1 MQIQTTRF
9 GFLEVEPDAL
19 VTFPSGL
26 LGLEDCRQWVLLAD
40 AHNDALAWLQS
51 VTRPDIAL
59 AVVSPRRYVPGYQ
72 VRISRSELT
81 SLDLD
86 DLRHAEVLVIV
97 SRNEY
102 DLTLN
107 LKAPLVI
114 NLRQRL
120 GRQVITNADQLVQ
133 YPLQTPRNALRK
145 SA

>member
-9 GFLEVEPDAL
+9 GFLEVEPDAVL
-19 VTFPSGL
+19 SFPAGI

-40 AHNDALAWLQS
+40 AHNEALAWLQS

-72 VRISRSELT
+72 VRVSCAELA
-81 SLDLD
+81 SLELK
-86 DLRHAEVLVIV
+86 DLRQAEVLVIV

-102 DLTLN
+102 ELTLN

-114 NLRQRL
+114 NLAQRL
-120 GRQVITNADQLVQ
+120 GRQVI
-133 YPLQTPRNALRK
+133 
-145 SA
+145 

>member
-9 GFLEVEPDAL
+9 GFLEVEPDAVL
-19 VTFPSGL
+19 SFPAGI

-40 AHNDALAWLQS
+40 AHNEALAWLQS
-51 VTRPDIAL
+51 VMRPDIAL

-72 VRISRSELT
+72 VRVSRAELA
-81 SLDLD
+81 SLELK
-86 DLRHAEVLVIV
+86 DLRQAEVLVIV

-102 DLTLN
+102 ELTLN

-114 NLRQRL
+114 NLAQRL
-120 GRQVITNADQLVQ
+120 GRQVISNADQLVQ
-133 YPLQTPRNALRK
+133 YPLETPRTVLRK

>member
-9 GFLEVEPDAL
+9 GFLEMEPDAIL
-19 VTFPSGL
+19 TFPCGV

-40 AHNDALAWLQS
+40 AHNEALAWLQS
-51 VTRPDIAL
+51 VSRPDIAL
-59 AVVSPRRYVPGYQ
+59 AVVSPRRYVPAYQ
-72 VRISRSELT
+72 VRVSRAELK
-81 SLDLD
+81 SLHLK
-86 DLRHAEVLVIV
+86 DLRQAEVLVIV

-114 NLRQRL
+114 NLERRL
-120 GRQVITNADQLVQ
+120 GRQVISNGDQLVQ
-133 YPLQTPRNALRK
+133 YPLQSRMTLRK